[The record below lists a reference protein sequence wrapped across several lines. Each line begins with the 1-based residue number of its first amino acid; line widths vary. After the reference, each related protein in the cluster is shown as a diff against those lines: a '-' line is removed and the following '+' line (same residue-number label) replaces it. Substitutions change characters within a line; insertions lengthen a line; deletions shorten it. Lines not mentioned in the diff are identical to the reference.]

1 MSLNSI
7 ILSCNK
13 IKEIEENEP
22 NSPPSITSL
31 EKRKTMPD
39 LCSSLNYKKNNRI
52 PPVQIKK
59 RKNKSLSS
67 SLNTKNLN
75 DIFFNEDNLKNNNSF
90 FNKKNNIDIP
100 KLNLNEKKENKDN
113 NTKHRE
119 KYCITDENE
128 INSNNTRNN
137 NNSDNK
143 NKEIKTINSNYFSA
157 FKIYKPDSARIK
169 SSYLKN
175 ITNNAETNFNH
186 IEEEKEKN
194 INNIYNRYR
203 NKRIAKK
210 YINKSYSNFNFNS
223 NKTKIIKDIKK
234 EFNPIGKQLKNID
247 NNTKVFDTEETPQAN
262 PIIRERLL
270 TKSNIN
276 FNHMNYLSNSINKPY
291 IKKKIEDA
299 KNFESFGKKEGID
312 SAKRYSLQQKINKK
326 RPLILNVNLQKKK
339 NIIPLK
345 ISQFQRILN
354 SKGILHILRFLDYY
368 DIINLFKTKNKK
380 MFILLN
386 TALAKIYYSNIKECL
401 LKYYNIIELLK
412 CSIVRNQIKDSLKI
426 DLVLNTR
433 LKYNN
438 NNNNLEEPMY
448 YQLAYLYNYYRKIK
462 PQKELITKEDC
473 ENKEK
478 KLKMYDY
485 YTFDL
490 YPENYKNNDMNNNS
504 IFISKELPIKEKDN
518 NNLAYVQSILPF
530 LVNDKGIINL
540 ELYTSNNG
548 FIVPES
554 IKIIIKSY
562 NLKNYLKM
570 LNEREINNPRISEYE
585 ELCVH
590 WKNINLYQYHDII
603 SHMCKIFF
611 EPFFDIKKIYYENI
625 GIYIF
630 KTCLKA
636 VKIGEINKKKIGIKI
651 KIRNRNE
658 TIENEIRK
666 NNLLFERRDTYE
678 IRVGDEMIYYFSMK

>member
-7 ILSCNK
+7 LFSCSR
-13 IKEIEENEP
+13 IKEIEENKP

-39 LCSSLNYKKNNRI
+39 LSSSLNNNI
-52 PPVQIKK
+52 SISSDQIKK
-59 RKNKSLSS
+59 RKSKSLSS
-67 SLNTKNLN
+67 SLNTKWLN
-75 DIFFNEDNLKNNNSF
+75 DIFFNENSIKNNNSLIS
-90 FNKKNNIDIP
+90 KKNNIDVP
-100 KLNLNEKKENKDN
+100 KLNLNERKENKDN
-113 NTKHRE
+113 KEKYRE
-119 KYCITDENE
+119 SYCITDE
-128 INSNNTRNN
+128 RNN
-137 NNSDNK
+137 NSNSNSSRKFNNRNNK
-143 NKEIKTINSNYFSA
+143 NKEIKIANSNYFSA
-157 FKIYKPDSARIK
+157 FKIYKPDSARVN

-175 ITNNAETNFNH
+175 ITNNAEKKFNL
-186 IEEEKEKN
+186 IEEAKVKN
-194 INNIYNRYR
+194 INNIYRYK
-203 NKRIAKK
+203 NKRIPNKF
-210 YINKSYSNFNFNS
+210 INKSYSNVNFTY
-223 NKTKIIKDIKK
+223 NKTRVIKDIKK
-234 EFNPIGKQLKNID
+234 EFNPLVKQLKNID
-247 NNTKVFDTEETPQAN
+247 NNTKVYETEESSQIN
-262 PIIRERLL
+262 PKIKKRFLA
-270 TKSNIN
+270 KSYIA
-276 FNHMNYLSNSINKPY
+276 FDHRNYLSNSIKKPY

-299 KNFESFGKKEGID
+299 KNFESFGKKEGFD
-312 SAKRYSLQQKINKK
+312 SERRYSLQQKINKK
-326 RPLILNVNLQKKK
+326 KPLILKVNLQKKK
-339 NIIPLK
+339 NIIQFK

-354 SKGILHILRFLDYY
+354 SKGIFHILRFLDYY

-386 TALAKIYYSNIKECL
+386 SALTKIYYSNIKDCL

-412 CSIVRNQIKDSLKI
+412 CSIVRSQIKDSLKI
-426 DLVLNTR
+426 DLVLTTR
-433 LKYNN
+433 LKC
-438 NNNNLEEPMY
+438 NNNNLIEPMY
-448 YQLAYLYNYYRKIK
+448 YQLAYIYNYYQKIK

-473 ENKEK
+473 ENKDK

-504 IFISKELPIKEKDN
+504 TFISKELPIKEKDN

-554 IKIIIKSY
+554 VKIIIKSY

-570 LNEREINNPRISEYE
+570 LYDKEINNPRISEYE
-585 ELCVH
+585 ELCFH
-590 WKNINLYQYHDII
+590 WKNINLYEYHDII
-603 SHMCKIFF
+603 SQMCILFF

-625 GIYIF
+625 GVYIF
-630 KTCLKA
+630 KICLKA
-636 VKIGEINKKKIGIKI
+636 VKVGEINKKKKIGIKI

-658 TIENEIRK
+658 AIENEIRK
-666 NNLLFERRDTYE
+666 NNLLFERRETYE

>member
-7 ILSCNK
+7 IFPCNR

-22 NSPPSITSL
+22 NSPPSKTSL

-39 LCSSLNYKKNNRI
+39 LCSSLNYNNINSI
-52 PPVQIKK
+52 PPVKIKK
-59 RKNKSLSS
+59 RKSKSLSS

-75 DIFFNEDNLKNNNSF
+75 DIFFNENSLKNNNSF
-90 FNKKNNIDIP
+90 FSKKNNIIVP
-100 KLNLNEKKENKDN
+100 KLNLNEKIENKDN

-119 KYCITDENE
+119 NYCITDEKK
-128 INSNNTRNN
+128 INSDNNREYKN
-137 NNSDNK
+137 NNSN
-143 NKEIKTINSNYFSA
+143 NKEIKTVNSNYFSS
-157 FKIYKPDSARIK
+157 FKIYKPDSARIN

-175 ITNNAETNFNH
+175 ITNNAEKNFNC
-186 IEEEKEKN
+186 IEEAKEKS
-194 INNIYNRYR
+194 INNIYNRYK
-203 NKRIAKK
+203 NKRITKK
-210 YINKSYSNFNFNS
+210 YINKSYSNVNFNS

-234 EFNPIGKQLKNID
+234 EFNPIVRQLKNVD
-247 NNTKVFDTEETPQAN
+247 NNTKIYDTEESPQAN
-262 PIIRERLL
+262 PISRERLL
-270 TKSNIN
+270 TKSNLT
-276 FNHMNYLSNSINKPY
+276 FNHMNYLSNPINRPY

-299 KNFESFGKKEGID
+299 KTFENFWKKEGID
-312 SAKRYSLQQKINKK
+312 SDKRYSLQQKINKK
-326 RPLILNVNLQKKK
+326 RPLILNVNLLKKK

-345 ISQFQRILN
+345 ISQFQRILK

-368 DIINLFKTKNKK
+368 DIINLFKTKNRK

-412 CSIVRNQIKDSLKI
+412 CSIIRSQIKDSLKI

-433 LKYNN
+433 LKC
-438 NNNNLEEPMY
+438 NNNNLIEPIY
-448 YQLAYLYNYYRKIK
+448 YQLAYIYKYYQKIK

-490 YPENYKNNDMNNNS
+490 YPENYKNNAMNNNS

-548 FIVPES
+548 FIIPES

-570 LNEREINNPRISEYE
+570 LYEREINNPRISEYE

-590 WKNINLYQYHDII
+590 WKNINLYQYHDVI

-611 EPFFDIKKIYYENI
+611 EPFFDIKKIYYENV
-625 GIYIF
+625 GVYIF
-630 KTCLKA
+630 KTYLIA
-636 VKIGEINKKKIGIKI
+636 VKIGEIDKKKIGITIKI
-651 KIRNRNE
+651 KNRNE

>member
-1 MSLNSI
+1 MSFNSI
-7 ILSCNK
+7 AFSCNR
-13 IKEIEENEP
+13 IKEIEENKP

-39 LCSSLNYKKNNRI
+39 LCSSLNYNENFHI
-52 PPVQIKK
+52 ESIQLKK
-59 RKNKSLSS
+59 RKSKSLSS

-75 DIFFNEDNLKNNNSF
+75 DIFFNENSLKNNKSLIGKN
-90 FNKKNNIDIP
+90 NNIDIP
-100 KLNLNEKKENKDN
+100 KLNLNERIVNKDN

-119 KYCITDENE
+119 NYCITDERINNSSSTRE
-128 INSNNTRNN
+128 YYNSNNN
-137 NNSDNK
+137 
-143 NKEIKTINSNYFSA
+143 NKETKTVNSNYFSA
-157 FKIYKPDSARIK
+157 FKIYKPDSARVN

-175 ITNNAETNFNH
+175 VTNNAQKKFNL

-194 INNIYNRYR
+194 INNIYNRYK
-203 NKRIAKK
+203 NKRITKK
-210 YINKSYSNFNFNS
+210 YINKSYSNVNFIS

-234 EFNPIGKQLKNID
+234 EFNPVVRQLTNLD
-247 NNTKVFDTEETPQAN
+247 NNIKICETEDASQAH
-262 PIIRERLL
+262 PKKKERFLA
-270 TKSNIN
+270 KSNIN
-276 FNHMNYLSNSINKPY
+276 FDHMNFLSISINKPY

-299 KNFESFGKKEGID
+299 KNFESLGKKEGID
-312 SAKRYSLQQKINKK
+312 SAKKYSLQNKINKK

-339 NIIPLK
+339 NIIPFK
-345 ISQFQRILN
+345 ISQFRRILN

-380 MFILLN
+380 MLILLN
-386 TALAKIYYSNIKECL
+386 TALAKIYYFNIKECL
-401 LKYYNIIELLK
+401 LKYYKIIELLK
-412 CSIVRNQIKDSLKI
+412 CSIIRSQIKDSLKI

-433 LKYNN
+433 LKS
-438 NNNNLEEPMY
+438 NNNLIEPMY
-448 YQLAYLYNYYRKIK
+448 YQLAYIYNYYQKIK

-504 IFISKELPIKEKDN
+504 VFISKELPIKEKDN

-570 LNEREINNPRISEYE
+570 LYDREINNPRISEYE
-585 ELCVH
+585 ELCAH
-590 WKNINLYQYHDII
+590 WKNINLYQYYDII
-603 SHMCKIFF
+603 IHMCKLFFDPFF
-611 EPFFDIKKIYYENI
+611 EIKKIYFDNA
-625 GIYIF
+625 GVYIF
-630 KTCLKA
+630 KIFLKA
-636 VKIGEINKKKIGIKI
+636 VKVGEINKKKIGIKVKI
-651 KIRNRNE
+651 KNRNE

-678 IRVGDEMIYYFSMK
+678 IRIGDEMIYYFSMK

>member
-7 ILSCNK
+7 VFSCNR
-13 IKEIEENEP
+13 IKEIEENKP
-22 NSPPSITSL
+22 NSPPSISSL

-39 LCSSLNYKKNNRI
+39 LCSSLNKNIIISSIQLKNR
-52 PPVQIKK
+52 KS
-59 RKNKSLSS
+59 KSLST
-67 SLNTKNLN
+67 SLNIKNLN
-75 DIFFNEDNLKNNNSF
+75 DIFFNENSLKNNKSF
-90 FNKKNNIDIP
+90 TNKKKIIDIP

-113 NTKHRE
+113 NTKYRE
-119 KYCITDENE
+119 NYCITDERKN
-128 INSNNTRNN
+128 NSNSNREYNN
-137 NNSDNK
+137 CNNK
-143 NKEIKTINSNYFSA
+143 NKEIKTANSNYFSV
-157 FKIYKPDSARIK
+157 FKIYKPDSARVN
-169 SSYLKN
+169 SNYLKN
-175 ITNNAETNFNH
+175 ITKNAEKKFNLY
-186 IEEEKEKN
+186 EETKEKKIN
-194 INNIYNRYR
+194 NNNIYNRYK
-203 NKRIAKK
+203 NKRITKK
-210 YINKSYSNFNFNS
+210 YINKSYSNFNFIS
-223 NKTKIIKDIKK
+223 NKTRIIKEIKK
-234 EFNPIGKQLKNID
+234 EFNPLVRRLNNID
-247 NNTKVFDTEETPQAN
+247 YNTQKFDTEESLKIN
-262 PIIRERLL
+262 PKIKESHLA
-270 TKSNIN
+270 KSYITLDN
-276 FNHMNYLSNSINKPY
+276 MNYLSNSINRPY

-299 KNFESFGKKEGID
+299 KKFESFGKKEGID
-312 SAKRYSLQQKINKK
+312 SEKRYSLKQQINKK
-326 RPLILNVNLQKKK
+326 KPLILNVNLQKKK
-339 NIIPLK
+339 NIIPFK
-345 ISQFQRILN
+345 ISQFKRILN
-354 SKGILHILRFLDYY
+354 SKGILHILRFLDYH
-368 DIINLFKTKNKK
+368 DIINLFEIKNKK
-380 MFILLN
+380 ILILLN

-412 CSIVRNQIKDSLKI
+412 CSFVRSQIKDSLKI

-433 LKYNN
+433 LKCNKN
-438 NNNNLEEPMY
+438 SLIEPMY
-448 YQLAYLYNYYRKIK
+448 YQLAYIYNYYHKIK
-462 PQKELITKEDC
+462 SQKELITKEDC
-473 ENKEK
+473 ENKKK

-490 YPENYKNNDMNNNS
+490 YPENYKNNDMNINS

-518 NNLAYVQSILPF
+518 NNMAYVQSILPF

-570 LNEREINNPRISEYE
+570 LYDKEINNPRISEYE

-603 SHMCKIFF
+603 AQMGKLFF
-611 EPFFDIKKIYYENI
+611 EPFFNIKKIYYEYI
-625 GIYIF
+625 GVYIF
-630 KTCLKA
+630 KICLKA

-651 KIRNRNE
+651 KIKNRNE

>member
-1 MSLNSI
+1 MSFNSI
-7 ILSCNK
+7 AFSCNR
-13 IKEIEENEP
+13 IKEIEENKP

-39 LCSSLNYKKNNRI
+39 LCSSLNYNENFHI
-52 PPVQIKK
+52 ESIQLKK
-59 RKNKSLSS
+59 RKSKSLSS

-75 DIFFNEDNLKNNNSF
+75 DIFFNENSLKNNKSLIGKN
-90 FNKKNNIDIP
+90 NNIDIP
-100 KLNLNEKKENKDN
+100 KLNLNERIVNKDN

-119 KYCITDENE
+119 NYCITDERINNSSSTRE
-128 INSNNTRNN
+128 YYNSNNN
-137 NNSDNK
+137 
-143 NKEIKTINSNYFSA
+143 NKETKTVNSNYFSA
-157 FKIYKPDSARIK
+157 FKIYKPDSARVN

-175 ITNNAETNFNH
+175 VTNNAQKKFNL

-194 INNIYNRYR
+194 INNIYNRYK
-203 NKRIAKK
+203 NKRITKK
-210 YINKSYSNFNFNS
+210 YINKSYSNVNFIS

-234 EFNPIGKQLKNID
+234 EFNPVVRQLTNLD
-247 NNTKVFDTEETPQAN
+247 NNIKICETEDASQAH
-262 PIIRERLL
+262 PKKKERFLA
-270 TKSNIN
+270 KSNIN
-276 FNHMNYLSNSINKPY
+276 FDHMNFLSISINKPY

-299 KNFESFGKKEGID
+299 KNFESLGKKEGID
-312 SAKRYSLQQKINKK
+312 SAKKYSLQNKINKK

-339 NIIPLK
+339 NIIPFK
-345 ISQFQRILN
+345 ISQFRRILN

-380 MFILLN
+380 MLILLN
-386 TALAKIYYSNIKECL
+386 TALAKIYYFNIKECL
-401 LKYYNIIELLK
+401 LKYYKIIELLK
-412 CSIVRNQIKDSLKI
+412 CSIIRSQIKDSLKI

-433 LKYNN
+433 LKSNN
-438 NNNNLEEPMY
+438 NPIEPMY
-448 YQLAYLYNYYRKIK
+448 YQLAYIYNYYQKIK

-504 IFISKELPIKEKDN
+504 VFISKELPIKEKDN

-570 LNEREINNPRISEYE
+570 LYDREINNPRISEYE
-585 ELCVH
+585 ELCAH
-590 WKNINLYQYHDII
+590 WKNINLYQYYDII
-603 SHMCKIFF
+603 IHMCKLFFDPFF
-611 EPFFDIKKIYYENI
+611 EIKKIYFDNA
-625 GIYIF
+625 GVYIF
-630 KTCLKA
+630 KIFLKA
-636 VKIGEINKKKIGIKI
+636 VKVGEINKKKIGIKVKI
-651 KIRNRNE
+651 KNRNE

-678 IRVGDEMIYYFSMK
+678 IRIGDEMIYYFSMK

>member
-7 ILSCNK
+7 IYSCNR

-39 LCSSLNYKKNNRI
+39 LCSSLNYNNINSI
-52 PPVQIKK
+52 PPVKIKK
-59 RKNKSLSS
+59 GKSKSLSS

-75 DIFFNEDNLKNNNSF
+75 DIFFNENSFKNNNSF
-90 FNKKNNIDIP
+90 FSKKNNIDVP
-100 KLNLNEKKENKDN
+100 KLNLNEKIENKDN

-119 KYCITDENE
+119 NYCITDEKK
-128 INSNNTRNN
+128 INSDNNREYKN
-137 NNSDNK
+137 NNSN
-143 NKEIKTINSNYFSA
+143 NKEIKTVNSNYFSA
-157 FKIYKPDSARIK
+157 FKIYKPDSARIN

-175 ITNNAETNFNH
+175 ITNNAERNFNR
-186 IEEEKEKN
+186 IKEAKGKS
-194 INNIYNRYR
+194 INNIYNRYK
-203 NKRIAKK
+203 NKRITKK
-210 YINKSYSNFNFNS
+210 YINKSYSNVNFNS

-234 EFNPIGKQLKNID
+234 EFNPIVRQLKNVD
-247 NNTKVFDTEETPQAN
+247 NNTKIYDTEESPQAN
-262 PIIRERLL
+262 PIIRERFL
-270 TKSNIN
+270 TKSHLT
-276 FNHMNYLSNSINKPY
+276 FNHMNYLTSPINRPY

-299 KNFESFGKKEGID
+299 KTFESFGKKEGID
-312 SAKRYSLQQKINKK
+312 SDKRYSLQQKINKK

-345 ISQFQRILN
+345 ISQFQRILK

-401 LKYYNIIELLK
+401 LKYYNFIELLK
-412 CSIVRNQIKDSLKI
+412 CSIVRSQIKDSLKI

-433 LKYNN
+433 LKCNI
-438 NNNNLEEPMY
+438 NNNNLIEPLY
-448 YQLAYLYNYYRKIK
+448 YQLAYIYNYYQKIK

-518 NNLAYVQSILPF
+518 NNLAFVQSILPF

-570 LNEREINNPRISEYE
+570 LYEREINNPRISEYE

-603 SHMCKIFF
+603 IHMCKIFF
-611 EPFFDIKKIYYENI
+611 EPFFDIKKIYYENV
-625 GIYIF
+625 GVYIF
-630 KTCLKA
+630 KTYLKA
-636 VKIGEINKKKIGIKI
+636 VKIGEIDKKKIGIKI
-651 KIRNRNE
+651 KIKNRNE
-658 TIENEIRK
+658 IIENEIRK

>member
-7 ILSCNK
+7 VLSCNK
-13 IKEIEENEP
+13 IKEIEENKP
-22 NSPPSITSL
+22 NSPPSIASL

-39 LCSSLNYKKNNRI
+39 LCSSKNYNI
-52 PPVQIKK
+52 CISSVPLKK
-59 RKNKSLSS
+59 RKSKSLSS
-67 SLNTKNLN
+67 SLNTKNLT
-75 DIFFNEDNLKNNNSF
+75 DIFFSESSFKNNNSF
-90 FNKKNNIDIP
+90 NNKNNKIDIP

-113 NTKHRE
+113 KDNNTKHRE
-119 KYCITDENE
+119 NYCFTDERK
-128 INSNNTRNN
+128 NSRNSSREY
-137 NNSDNK
+137 NNSDFK
-143 NKEIKTINSNYFSA
+143 NKEIKTANSNYISA
-157 FKIYKPDSARIK
+157 FKIYKPDSARIN

-175 ITNNAETNFNH
+175 ITNNATKKFNL
-186 IEEEKEKN
+186 IEEAKEKN
-194 INNIYNRYR
+194 INNIYLYK
-203 NKRIAKK
+203 NKRITKK
-210 YINKSYSNFNFNS
+210 YINKSYSNVNFIS
-223 NKTKIIKDIKK
+223 NKARNIKDIKK
-234 EFNPIGKQLKNID
+234 EFNPLVKQLKNID
-247 NNTKVFDTEETPQAN
+247 NNTKIYETEVASHIN
-262 PIIRERLL
+262 PKIKKKILA
-270 TKSNIN
+270 KSYITLD
-276 FNHMNYLSNSINKPY
+276 HMNYLSNSINKPY

-299 KNFESFGKKEGID
+299 KNFDSFRKKEGFD
-312 SAKRYSLQQKINKK
+312 SEKRYSLQQKINKK
-326 RPLILNVNLQKKK
+326 KPLILNVNLQKKK
-339 NIIPLK
+339 NIILFK
-345 ISQFQRILN
+345 ISQFKRILN
-354 SKGILHILRFLDYY
+354 SKGIFHILRFLDFY

-412 CSIVRNQIKDSLKI
+412 CSIVRSQIKDSLKI

-433 LKYNN
+433 LKC
-438 NNNNLEEPMY
+438 NNNNLIEPMY
-448 YQLAYLYNYYRKIK
+448 YQLAYIYNYYQKIK

-473 ENKEK
+473 ENKGK

-504 IFISKELPIKEKDN
+504 IFISKELPIKKKDN

-530 LVNDKGIINL
+530 IVNDKAIINL

-548 FIVPES
+548 FIIPES

-570 LNEREINNPRISEYE
+570 LYDKEINNPRISEYE
-585 ELCVH
+585 ELCAH
-590 WKNINLYQYHDII
+590 WKKINLYEYHDII
-603 SHMCKIFF
+603 TQMCKIFF

-630 KTCLKA
+630 KICLKA
-636 VKIGEINKKKIGIKI
+636 VKVGKINKREIGIKI
-651 KIRNRNE
+651 KIKNRNE
-658 TIENEIRK
+658 MIENEIRK
-666 NNLLFERRDTYE
+666 NNLLFEKRDTYE

>member
-7 ILSCNK
+7 LFSNNR
-13 IKEIEENEP
+13 IKEIEQNEP

-31 EKRKTMPD
+31 EKRKTLPD
-39 LCSSLNYKKNNRI
+39 LNSSLNYNNQI
-52 PPVQIKK
+52 LSIQIKK
-59 RKNKSLSS
+59 RKSKSLSS
-67 SLNTKNLN
+67 SFNTKNLN
-75 DIFFNEDNLKNNNSF
+75 DIFFSENSF
-90 FNKKNNIDIP
+90 KNSNSFISKKNNIDIP
-100 KLNLNEKKENKDN
+100 RLNLDETKVNKDN
-113 NTKHRE
+113 NTKRKE
-119 KYCITDENE
+119 NYVILDESKNNCKSNNN
-128 INSNNTRNN
+128 ISYSNSNNKT
-137 NNSDNK
+137 
-143 NKEIKTINSNYFSA
+143 KEIKTVNSNYFSA
-157 FKIYKPDSARIK
+157 FKIYKPDSARIN

-175 ITNNAETNFNH
+175 ITANSEKNLKH
-186 IEEEKEKN
+186 IEEKKEKN
-194 INNIYNRYR
+194 INTVYTRYK
-203 NKRIAKK
+203 NKRITKK
-210 YINKSYSNFNFNS
+210 CINKSYSNVNNIT
-223 NKTKIIKDIKK
+223 NKTTIIKDIKK
-234 EFNPIGKQLKNID
+234 EFNPFVRKLKNVD
-247 NNTKVFDTEETPQAN
+247 NNTKLYDTEEAVQMN
-262 PIIRERLL
+262 SKIKERLL
-270 TKSNIN
+270 TKSNIA
-276 FNHMNYLSNSINKPY
+276 FDHSNYLSISINKPY

-299 KNFESFGKKEGID
+299 KTFESLGKRDGID
-312 SAKRYSLQQKINKK
+312 SAKRYSLQPKLNKK
-326 RPLILNVNLQKKK
+326 KPLILNVNLQKRK

-345 ISQFQRILN
+345 ISQFHRILN

-368 DIINLFKTKNKK
+368 DIINLYETKSKI

-386 TALAKIYYSNIKECL
+386 AVLAKAYYTNIKECL
-401 LKYYNIIELLK
+401 LKYYNMIELLK
-412 CSIVRNQIKDSLKI
+412 CSIVRSQIRDSLKI

-433 LKYNN
+433 FKNN
-438 NNNNLEEPMY
+438 KNNNLAEPMY
-448 YQLAYLYNYYRKIK
+448 YQLAYIYNYYQKIK

-490 YPENYKNNDMNNNS
+490 YPENYKNSLMNNNS

-540 ELYTSNNG
+540 ELFTSNNG

-570 LNEREINNPRISEYE
+570 LYEREINNPRISEYE

-603 SHMCKIFF
+603 SQMCKIFF
-611 EPFFDIKKIYYENI
+611 DPFFEIKKIYYEYV
-625 GIYIF
+625 GVFIF
-630 KTCLKA
+630 KIYLKA
-636 VKIGEINKKKIGIKI
+636 VKVGEINKKKIGIKI
-651 KIRNRNE
+651 KIKNRNE

-678 IRVGDEMIYYFSMK
+678 LRVGDEMIYYFSMK

>member
-75 DIFFNEDNLKNNNSF
+75 DIFFNEDSLKNNNSF

-100 KLNLNEKKENKDN
+100 KLNLNQKKENKDN
-113 NTKHRE
+113 NIKHRE
-119 KYCITDENE
+119 NYCITDERE
-128 INSNNTRNN
+128 INSNSNRDNN
-137 NNSDNK
+137 NK
-143 NKEIKTINSNYFSA
+143 NKEIKTVNSNYFSA
-157 FKIYKPDSARIK
+157 FKIYKPGSARVN
-169 SSYLKN
+169 SNYLKN
-175 ITNNAETNFNH
+175 ITNNAEKNFNL
-186 IEEEKEKN
+186 IEEAKEKS
-194 INNIYNRYR
+194 INSIYNRYK
-203 NKRIAKK
+203 NKRITKK
-210 YINKSYSNFNFNS
+210 YINKSYSNVNFNS

-234 EFNPIGKQLKNID
+234 EFNPFVRKLENVD
-247 NNTKVFDTEETPQAN
+247 NNTKIYDTEEVPQGS
-262 PIIRERLL
+262 PIIKERFL
-270 TKSNIN
+270 TKSNIT
-276 FNHMNYLSNSINKPY
+276 FNHINYLAYSINKPY

-299 KNFESFGKKEGID
+299 KNFESLGKKEGID
-312 SAKRYSLQQKINKK
+312 SEKRYSLQQKINKK
-326 RPLILNVNLQKKK
+326 KPLILNVNLLKKK
-339 NIIPLK
+339 NIILFK
-345 ISQFQRILN
+345 ISQFQRILK
-354 SKGILHILRFLDYY
+354 SDGIFHILRFLDYY
-368 DIINLFKTKNKK
+368 DIINLFETKNKK
-380 MFILLN
+380 MIILLN

-412 CSIVRNQIKDSLKI
+412 CSIVRSQIKDSLKI

-433 LKYNN
+433 LKCN
-438 NNNNLEEPMY
+438 NNNNLIEPMY
-448 YQLAYLYNYYRKIK
+448 YQLAYIYNYYQKIK

-490 YPENYKNNDMNNNS
+490 YPQNYKKNDMNNNS

-570 LNEREINNPRISEYE
+570 LYEKEINNPRISEYE

-590 WKNINLYQYHDII
+590 WKNIKLYQYHDII
-603 SHMCKIFF
+603 VHMCKLFF
-611 EPFFDIKKIYYENI
+611 EPFCDIKKIYYEYV
-625 GIYIF
+625 GVYIF
-630 KTCLKA
+630 KIYLKA
-636 VKIGEINKKKIGIKI
+636 VKIGEINKKQIGIKI
-651 KIRNRNE
+651 KIKNRNE

-678 IRVGDEMIYYFSMK
+678 IRVGDEIIYYFSMK